1 MGYHSNTDVTYSLVQ
16 VGRTSVALNQIE
28 LDLLRTLP
36 NNHHYHNPDDKG
48 VCPLVFLLFKCYHG
62 HNIDC
67 NVEKSF
73 GSIQLV

>member
-1 MGYHSNTDVTYSLVQ
+1 MGYHSNTGDTYSTVQ
-16 VGRTSVALNQIE
+16 VNRTSVALNQIE

-48 VCPLVFLLFKCYHG
+48 VCSLVFLLFNYHHG
-62 HNIDC
+62 DDIDC
-67 NVEKSF
+67 DVEKSF